1 MEYAF
6 SFNDSINNTI
16 FEKKQKNKLSRTNEK
31 NNNKNLINTI
41 LIIVYMHFLL
51 EYQRREEEEEK
62 KIEWQHYVFR
72 REGNTESSMIQQILQ
87 SPYFFPACHLRVG
100 RALLQNVETICRLI
114 HEHIPY
120 LIDKY
125 IKYQSY

>member
-1 MEYAF
+1 MNM
-6 SFNDSINNTI
+6 S
-16 FEKKQKNKLSRTNEK
+16 KLSADWN
-31 NNNKNLINTI
+31 ISA
-41 LIIVYMHFLL
+41 IVSSNVKA
-51 EYQRREEEEEK
+51 RGGKEEEK

-87 SPYFFPACHLRVG
+87 SPYFFPACHLRIG

-125 IKYQSY
+125 IKY